1 MALEPTKKWRK
12 DSAAGTAQPVL
23 IFEFKPTVLYAEKNF
38 RGDWTAGSQVTNL
51 DLEHTTDELRLA
63 QAEITHPAR
72 QLKQNYQ
79 AILLHPE
86 PKRTLVGGTWT
97 ERYFNYPV
105 TSVQIVKF
113 STAFRLKKLY
123 LGINNRENKG
133 KVSFSVQILG
143 NFRDFRTVLPPGMG
157 GYRRERLDVPSEIA
171 KILAGAEVLA
181 EKTIDLSKDDLPD
194 SQGGPVEGEDWET
207 DSEGRKWRIL
217 DFSKE
222 NVWLPGGNSP
232 CAIVIKLV
240 NSEGIRDV
248 ELLGGDSRDDYS
260 GGNLYRFNAE
270 AGLFAEV
277 EASLSFKMTAFG
289 YEATGSGTWEFD
301 LGETPSSDLSG
312 ELELRYTG
320 PRGTSLT
327 FEMREADT
335 KGLLCTARW
344 RIVSDSTKV
353 TKGWVQIR
361 PTLSSDSDQLDTPRV
376 YSMRVAF
383 RSSHK
388 FVLASEPLFGYPN
401 VVSQAPDYSVE
412 GDPLSG
418 EAQATDTSR
427 IEMLDPGGMI
437 SALFSRYEMKND
449 EIAVKLGFAGTG
461 LAESAFLPFKTIWIE
476 DWEVAE
482 GRVIV
487 HGYDQQIRFKQAQ
500 APTPGDPPEMT
511 EEIHYE
517 RMNPE
522 AIKRDLLQRARI
534 RLSKINNAN
543 FIALQSAF
551 DWKLTHVIEKPRSL
565 QAVDR
570 ELNRHLLAFQVVD
583 EMGKWRCAYAD
594 LSASPDPDTESLG
607 GDDLVVGSEAYY
619 PGRKHLR
626 NVVAVFFGGKGH
638 DDKQYRGI
646 QIDYDETSEKANK
659 EHASDKLHSEFI
671 PISSPEVASSVA
683 RRRLNLQK
691 QGVRVIEWST
701 KLKFAYLQIGD
712 HVHLDSTLY
721 SRPGVSD
728 PNPLLVMITRKNI
741 DRNLAEILWSGL
753 VLLDK
758 AESEESAP
766 AVNPP
771 QNVAVTAGGDGSV
784 TWSWDRSVDDTGA
797 AGEKYELFQRPAHMD
812 HWGSK
817 KLTVIANGSANYS
830 KLDSDFEELIAYD
843 FGVRFVDLNG
853 RASSIVT
860 DEDVLLKDSALAPPG
875 VADWVLI
882 NLHGAVN
889 IYVTNEV
896 PGAHHY
902 NVYVRLSMNA
912 GWQLA
917 GSIPANAGRRDAFS
931 YIPPNPFA
939 SGSERWMAFALST
952 VDHWGTEGEHGT
964 ERTMAYSPMLPADEV
979 LNAPTLASAGGFPQI
994 RRKAVGPYQAFSF
1007 RLKIEPYSGE
1017 EDLVERYEVWR
1028 RDDNESNQTSWT
1040 EWQQL
1045 PDYQIKQN
1053 ESSGPAPLV
1062 IFYDNTDR
1070 RLKPGHYYQFKAR
1083 AVGKNGRPGAFSNTQ
1098 TVQLTDD
1105 TTGPDQP
1112 VITVTSLPLGLLINI
1127 SEPAQGGGECPDF
1140 SHFKIE
1146 GKKSGGSWE
1155 ILDPEYRSTVYI
1167 HDLSNSSMTESWQ
1180 FRVTA
1185 YDHSGNASPV
1195 SAASSAKS
1203 PQKIGQQSIQVNAVT
1218 TSHCN
1223 FMVVGTSNIVG
1234 TVNASSE
1241 GIRISAGKIQISG
1254 SCEFSSG
1261 YDPTSK
1267 VAALGGTYNSAAS
1280 GARVRIFPDA
1290 NTGLLVT
1297 DGTNNVFK
1305 CLVGGT
1311 DVGDVIIGNTS
1322 GYYIKWDKSEGTL
1335 NLKGYLKS
1343 GSRIEVSQLDLPDIS
1358 GYRIRLR
1365 NLAKGGNLTIRNDL
1379 GAATFA
1385 VNHLDD
1391 ELIYCGLDLDIA
1403 TGKVIQIGGNQVVGS
1418 RQAALGDA
1426 SNATGDPTQWSE
1438 CVTKTDFN
1446 AFVSKFNTLLDKL
1459 GTSGHGLTAD

>member
-23 IFEFKPTVLYAEKNF
+23 LFEFKPTVLYAEKNF
-38 RGDWTAGSQVTNL
+38 RGDWTASSQVTNL

-105 TSVQIVKF
+105 TFVQIVKF

-181 EKTIDLSKDDLPD
+181 EETIDLSKDDLPE
-194 SQGGPVEGEDWET
+194 SQGGPVEGADWET

-232 CAIVIKLV
+232 CAIAIKLV
-240 NSEGIRDV
+240 NSEGVRYV
-248 ELLGGDSRDDYS
+248 ELLGGDSRNDYS

-270 AGLFAEV
+270 VGLFAEL

-312 ELELRYTG
+312 ELELRYTE

-335 KGLLCTARW
+335 KGLLCSARW

-427 IEMLDPGGMI
+427 IEMLDSGGMI

-449 EIAVKLGFAGTG
+449 EIAVKLGFASTG

-487 HGYDQQIRFKQAQ
+487 HGYDQQIRFKQAE
-500 APTPGDPPEMT
+500 APTPDDPPEMT

-522 AIKRDLLQRARI
+522 TIKRDLLQRARI
-534 RLSKINNAN
+534 RPSKINNAN

-551 DWKLTHVIEKPRSL
+551 DWKLNHVIEKPRSL

-583 EMGKWRCAYAD
+583 ERGKWRCAYAD

-619 PGRKHLR
+619 VGRKHLR

-659 EHASDKLHSEFI
+659 EHAPDKLHSEFI

-741 DRNLAEILWSGL
+741 DRNLAEIHWSGL

-766 AVNPP
+766 TVNPP

-812 HWGSK
+812 HWGAK
-817 KLTVIANGSANYS
+817 KLTVIANGSASYY
-830 KLDSDFEELIAYD
+830 KPDSDFEELIAYD
-843 FGVRFVDLNG
+843 FGVRFV
-853 RASSIVT
+853 ASSGRVSAIVT
-860 DEDVLLKDSALAPPG
+860 VEDKLLTDSVLAPPG
-875 VADWVLI
+875 AEDWEALPADGAVLI
-882 NLHGAVN
+882 FVN
-889 IYVTNEV
+889 SDVS
-896 PGAHHY
+896 GAHHY
-902 NVYVRLSMNA
+902 NVYVRPNMND

-917 GSIPANAGRRDAFS
+917 GMIPAPGADNEPFSFVPSNPYQCEGRIFAFRLATV
-931 YIPPNPFA
+931 N
-939 SGSERWMAFALST
+939 RWGA
-952 VDHWGTEGEHGT
+952 EGD
-964 ERTMAYSPMLPADEV
+964 RSDVKTMGYSPLQKAKKI
-979 LNAPTLASAGGFPQI
+979 LSAPTLASAGGYPQI
-994 RRKAVGPYQAFSF
+994 NRVAVGPYQRFSI
-1007 RLKIEPYSGE
+1007 RLKIEPYADE
-1017 EDLVERYEVWR
+1017 EDLVSHYEVWQ
-1028 RDDNESNQTSWT
+1028 RDDEGSGQVSWSH
-1040 EWQQL
+1040 WQKL
-1045 PDYQIKQN
+1045 PDCLIRQS
-1053 ESSGPAPLV
+1053 EFGAPASGL
-1062 IFYDNTDR
+1062 IYYDTKDVQ
-1070 RLKPGHYYQFKAR
+1070 LKPGYYYQFKTR
-1083 AVGKNGRPGAFSNTQ
+1083 AVGRNNQPGTFSDSQ

-1112 VITVTSLPLGLLINI
+1112 TIVVTSLPLGLLINI
-1127 SEPAQGGGECPDF
+1127 SEPAQGGGTCPDF
-1140 SHFKIE
+1140 AYFKIE
-1146 GKKSGGSWE
+1146 GKEAEGSWE

-1167 HDLSNSSMTESWQ
+1167 HDLANASMEESWQ

-1185 YDHSGNASPV
+1185 YDHSGNASTV
-1195 SAASSAKS
+1195 SATSSAKS
-1203 PQKIGQQSIQVNAVT
+1203 PQKASGAAILVNAIT
-1218 TSHCN
+1218 TDHCN
-1223 FMVVGTSNIVG
+1223 FLVVGTSNVVG
-1234 TVNASSE
+1234 TINASSE

-1254 SCEFSSG
+1254 SCEFASG

-1267 VAALGGTYNSAAS
+1267 VAALGGIYNSAAS

-1297 DGTNNVFK
+1297 DGTNDVFK

-1358 GYRIRLR
+1358 GYKIRLR
-1365 NLAKGGNLTIRNDL
+1365 NLTKGGNLTIRNDL